1 MKRIKA
7 DNRGV
12 ALITVVI
19 GVMFCLLLT
28 STMMRVSLLGLQSRE
43 VNNQSSDNF
52 YDAESV
58 VDTVRLNLQHYAAKA
73 WAETTNGTDS
83 ENFVKQTYFL
93 LTNTNYPVS
102 GGISLSDAQKTNVM
116 NKLKDNAKSG
126 GTILSIGNMETV
138 TGASGKLEGLIIRDV
153 EVKYEHPTTKMVSYV
168 KTDITISA
176 PLYASKKRFPL
187 ASYSMFAGSG
197 VSLWNAQGM
206 QGVYGNP
213 NQFGFLEQKGNVYF
227 GYETWDNQGNVTAVT
242 ISNRETMILSGE
254 NVVING
260 DVVLTNYSNLQITGT
275 DVEIRGKVYLG
286 TGCHL
291 IVGRGIDPNTH
302 QVTSTN
308 VRCQDIRIGS
318 RSSYTSVAAGTYSKA
333 IGNAVTYPGSPYK
346 CYQTT
351 KNMGVGDFENSD
363 PKWVNSPASIVYI
376 DWNNVDSAQAYDALV
391 INGKV
396 KDQNGNN
403 LKVYVDEGVGTANR
417 DTELDPRPR
426 RKTQNAD
433 GTGAK
438 FKYAYD
444 DFFIEMV
451 DVAYFEK
458 FMMDNDIFS
467 YAQNNK
473 LEGRI
478 KDDHYNANN
487 DKNEPT
493 ADSAFTTP
501 KITKQKKAD
510 GNWEEFASLTYTGV
524 SVNGISN
531 PRCAIIFTASQNT
544 GNGNLVHSG
553 DRPFVLS
560 NNDVEFHVDS
570 TTAEYT
576 GIIITPKKVSLKKDN
591 GMCRGKSLLLLDAT
605 SDHQYLKAFMDEVGK
620 HVVSNNIPSDKR
632 KYATVNNLFNG
643 GMKRFYESNGS
654 NTGSN
659 YAVDTAHNEEM
670 NLIDLSNYE
679 KK

>member
-93 LTNTNYPVS
+93 LTGTSYPVS
-102 GGISLSDAQKTNVM
+102 GGISLSDAQKTHVIDS
-116 NKLKDNAKSG
+116 LKANAKNG
-126 GTILSIGNMETV
+126 GSILSIGNMETV

-227 GYETWDNQGNVTAVT
+227 GYESWDNAGNVTAVT
-242 ISNRETMILSGE
+242 ISNRETLILSGE

-275 DVEIRGKVYLG
+275 DVEIRGKIYLG

-308 VRCQDIRIGS
+308 VRCQDIRIGD
-318 RSSYTSVAAGTYSKA
+318 RNSYQSVAKNTYSKQL
-333 IGNAVTYPGSPYK
+333 GSTVTYPGSPYK
-346 CYQTT
+346 CYQST
-351 KNMGVGDFENSD
+351 KNMGVDDFKNSH
-363 PKWVNSPASIVYI
+363 PKWVDSPASIVYI
-376 DWNNVDSAQAYDALV
+376 DWNNVDSAQAFDAVV

-396 KDQNGNN
+396 KDQQGNN
-403 LKVYVDEGVGTANR
+403 LRVYVDEGVDTPNR

-433 GTGAK
+433 GTGATYQ
-438 FKYAYD
+438 YAYD

-458 FMMDNDIFS
+458 FMHDSEIYN

-478 KDDHYNANN
+478 RDEYYNPNS
-487 DKNEPT
+487 DKNEPSQ
-493 ADSAFTTP
+493 DGAFTSP
-501 KITKQKKAD
+501 NITKRS
-510 GNWEEFASLTYTGV
+510 GEEFASLTYSGV

-531 PRCAIIFTASQNT
+531 PRCAIVFTASTNS

-591 GMCRGKSLLLLDAT
+591 GMCRGKSLLLLDTT

-620 HVVSNNIPSDKR
+620 HVVSNNISSGKR
-632 KYATVNNLFNG
+632 RYATVNNLFNG